1 MIEIRNIKKKLGEKT
16 VLDGVS
22 LHVNKG
28 ETLVIMGRS
37 GEGKSVL
44 LKHIIGLIK
53 PDSGSV
59 FIDGIDITSLKENE
73 LRDLRKRF
81 GMLFQASALFDYMT
95 VLENVGFAYTEHTG
109 LCLSDIRKLVREKLK
124 LVDLH
129 DIEDKKPAELSGGM
143 KKRVGLAR
151 AIAMNPA
158 IMLYDEPTTGLDP
171 ITGKMIDDLIVRLK
185 DKLETTGIA
194 VTHDLKSAF
203 HIADRIAFL
212 HKRKIAGVYRTD

>member
-59 FIDGIDITSLKENE
+59 FIDGVDITFLKENE
-73 LRDLRKRF
+73 LRDMRKRF

-185 DKLETTGIA
+185 DKL
-194 VTHDLKSAF
+194 
-203 HIADRIAFL
+203 
-212 HKRKIAGVYRTD
+212 